1 MDTQD
6 AKNLTEQ
13 AGRSDVVRTGARI
26 GHAANGLLHLIVAYL
41 IAQLALGSS
50 QEDTDQSGALSLL
63 GQSTLGAVLLW
74 VVIAGLVLL
83 AVWQIT
89 EAVTLSKTS
98 KRISAAGKAV
108 VYLVIAGVAF
118 FIAIGSSTSSGTEE
132 EATGT
137 ALSMPGGQFL
147 VAIAAIVIL
156 AIGWL
161 PHLQWRDGEVPRGS
175 RQESARAAD
184 GRGPDRLHRQGD
196 RAARDGLA
204 VWFCR
209 VAARCRGSRRAG
221 RRDRKAAGAPLRDDH
236 LARDRRRL
244 RRLWHLQLRQGEV
257 RQGLAR
263 SLLGRVGAGA
273 EAVVGE
279 DLLSALG

>member
-63 GQSTLGAVLLW
+63 GQSALGAVLLW

-108 VYLVIAGVAF
+108 VDLVIAGVAF

-156 AIGWL
+156 AIGGYHIYSGATAKFL
-161 PHLQWRDGEVPRGS
+161 EDLDKNPPASLTAAGRIGYIAKGIALLATGS
-175 RQESARAAD
+175 LFGFAAWQHDAEEAGGLAD
-184 GRGPDRLHRQGD
+184 GIEKLRELPFGTIILLAIAVGF
-196 RAARDGLA
+196 AAYGIYSFA
-204 VWFCR
+204 
-209 VAARCRGSRRAG
+209 
-221 RRDRKAAGAPLRDDH
+221 KAKYAK
-236 LARDRRRL
+236 
-244 RRLWHLQLRQGEV
+244 V
-257 RQGLAR
+257 
-263 SLLGRVGAGA
+263 
-273 EAVVGE
+273 
-279 DLLSALG
+279 